1 MKYLSVNPWV
11 GILVAAR
18 ERHVMPW
25 RFPPRKQSPWS
36 AHGRIIGPPGPNIAA
51 IPVPPLLLMVPPAA
65 DCSLFTIAFATM
77 LAYHIAL
84 KFRGTHVNFTVFADT
99 TASAKIIGEQPGR
112 SLLDQNNMT
121 DRARRAEQRDGRL
134 ERLRKARQKRLEAET
149 AERYFIV

>member
-1 MKYLSVNPWV
+1 MY
-11 GILVAAR
+11 
-18 ERHVMPW
+18 
-25 RFPPRKQSPWS
+25 
-36 AHGRIIGPPGPNIAA
+36 AHMI
-51 IPVPPLLLMVPPAA
+51 
-65 DCSLFTIAFATM
+65 
-77 LAYHIAL
+77 YHIAL

-121 DRARRAEQRDGRL
+121 DRARRAEQRDAKLERVGAARQERLAAETAEQSDARL